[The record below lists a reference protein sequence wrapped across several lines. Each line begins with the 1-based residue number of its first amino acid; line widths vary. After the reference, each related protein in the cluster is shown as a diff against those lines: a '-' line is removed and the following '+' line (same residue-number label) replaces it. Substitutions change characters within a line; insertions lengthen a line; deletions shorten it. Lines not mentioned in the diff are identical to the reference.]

1 MRQTNAL
8 RAAVSLAVG
17 LFITFS
23 QSHAATIGLLALAI
37 YSLGFALT
45 NGISSAIWGRGLVAI
60 EAMPLTVVSLLIG
73 VFSLMVLGAEFT
85 RTEDFLYSTTDT
97 TKTAFIG
104 LVTVWGLVA
113 GAFEMYLARRASF
126 KTTNGREYLMSAIL
140 SAVLGLLFLV
150 APLDIVSA
158 VGFFGAYLIVSGV
171 QLGVAAATPVS
182 PK

>member
-23 QSHAATIGLLALAI
+23 QSHSASVGLMSLAI
-37 YSLGFALT
+37 FSLGFALT
-45 NGISSAIWGRGLVAI
+45 NGVGSAIWGKGLVAI
-60 EAMPLTVVSLLIG
+60 EAMPLTVVSLLVG
-73 VFSLMVLGAEFT
+73 VFALMASGSASEQ
-85 RTEDFLYSTTDT
+85 
-97 TKTAFIG
+97 TAFIG

-113 GAFEMYLARRASF
+113 GAFEMYLARRASL
-126 KTTNGREYLMSAIL
+126 KSAHGREYLLSAVL

-171 QLGVAAATPVS
+171 QLGVAAATPTS
-182 PK
+182 SK

>member
-8 RAAVSLAVG
+8 RAAISLAVG

-37 YSLGFALT
+37 FSLGFALT
-45 NGISSAIWGRGLVAI
+45 NGLSSAIWGKGLVAI

-73 VFSLMVLGAEFT
+73 VFSLMALSLDSDLSKDAAQ
-85 RTEDFLYSTTDT
+85 
-97 TKTAFIG
+97 TAFIG

-182 PK
+182 SK